1 MQQLYHSLTSPSA
14 SNYPLSF
21 PSFLFLFLPFS
32 FPFLSFLS
40 FCKCRSNK
48 HSPINA
54 GTIMAIS
61 VSGVQGTKA
70 TIAVTQTEIK
80 VWKAEIPGV
89 GATNSLLD
97 LGQLSFL
104 SQLYKGFIY
113 LFFLQGLGS
122 VREGLKEA
130 QLVQISSPCWRCE
143 HFLFIPSQHIS
154 PYILYNLLSL

>member
-70 TIAVTQTEIK
+70 TISVTQTEIK
-80 VWKAEIPGV
+80 VWKAEIPGM

-97 LGQLSFL
+97 LGQLNFL

-113 LFFLQGLGS
+113 LFFFAGTGECQGRIEGSSISTDLQSLLEMRTLS
-122 VREGLKEA
+122 FYSLTA
-130 QLVQISSPCWRCE
+130 
-143 HFLFIPSQHIS
+143 
-154 PYILYNLLSL
+154 YITLYPI